1 MTNLVSKIRF
11 LPITIFAAVL
21 MLTVKIGNIWEG
33 VDVMM
38 NGSISVSDA
47 VAQEKPQE
55 KATPKPKQPAAA
67 KPAAANSSTVQLEE
81 GSQPAP
87 GSSGGDD
94 GKMAGDP
101 SQAGLLSKDPTL
113 LTQAEIDLL
122 QKLSERRDVL
132 DGRAKELEM
141 RVALMEAAETR
152 IDEKIRELKAIKK
165 TIENLLTTHDQE
177 QQKKTEKMVKIY
189 QNMKP
194 KDAARIFQELEI
206 NVLML
211 VVEKMSERKLAPI
224 MAKMNPKKATE
235 ITVELSRLR
244 QLPNPDQEGGGG

>member
-33 VDVMM
+33 VDVML

-47 VAQEKPQE
+47 VAQEKPQQPPP
-55 KATPKPKQPAAA
+55 PKPNQPTAAA
-67 KPAAANSSTVQLEE
+67 KPAAAKSSMVQLEE

-87 GSSGGDD
+87 GRSGDD

-122 QKLSERRDVL
+122 QKLAERRDVL
-132 DGRAKELEM
+132 DGRAKELDM
-141 RVALMEAAETR
+141 RVALMKAAETR
-152 IDEKIRELKAIKK
+152 IDKKIRELKAIEK
-165 TIENLLTTHDQE
+165 TIENLLAAHDQE
-177 QQKKTEKMVKIY
+177 QQKKTDKMVKIY

-206 NVLML
+206 NTLML

-235 ITVELSRLR
+235 ITVELARLR
-244 QLPNPDQEGGGG
+244 QLPSPGEEDGGG

>member
-47 VAQEKPQE
+47 VAQEKPQNT
-55 KATPKPKQPAAA
+55 APPKPNQPTAAA
-67 KPAAANSSTVQLEE
+67 KPGAAKPSTVQLEE
-81 GSQPAP
+81 GSQRAP
-87 GSSGGDD
+87 GSSGGD

-101 SQAGLLSKDPTL
+101 SQAGLISKDPTL

-122 QKLSERRDVL
+122 QKLAERRDVL
-132 DGRAKELEM
+132 DGRSKELDM
-141 RVALMEAAETR
+141 RVALMNAAETR
-152 IDEKIRELKAIKK
+152 IDKKIRELKAIEK
-165 TIENLLTTHDQE
+165 TIENLLAAHDQE
-177 QQKKTEKMVKIY
+177 QEKKTDKMVKIY

-206 NVLML
+206 NTLML

-244 QLPNPDQEGGGG
+244 QLPSPGEEDGGG

>member
-1 MTNLVSKIRF
+1 MTNLISKIRF

-47 VAQEKPQE
+47 VAQEKPKE
-55 KATPKPKQPAAA
+55 KPQPKQPAAA
-67 KPAAANSSTVQLEE
+67 AKPATAKPSTIQLEE

-94 GKMAGDP
+94 GRMAGDP

-122 QKLSERRDVL
+122 QKLAERRDVL
-132 DGRAKELEM
+132 DGRAKELDM
-141 RVALMEAAETR
+141 RVALMKAAETR
-152 IDEKIRELKAIKK
+152 IDKKIRELKAIER
-165 TIENLLTTHDQE
+165 TIENLLAAHDQE
-177 QQKKTEKMVKIY
+177 QQKKTDKMVKIY

-206 NVLML
+206 NTLML

-244 QLPNPDQEGGGG
+244 QLPSPGDEDGGG

>member
-21 MLTVKIGNIWEG
+21 LLTVKIGNIWEG
-33 VDVMM
+33 MDGMM
-38 NGSISVSDA
+38 NGTISVSDA
-47 VAQEKPQE
+47 VAQEKPKE
-55 KATPKPKQPAAA
+55 AAKPKPKAPAAA
-67 KPAAANSSTVQLEE
+67 KSAAVPSLVQLEE
-81 GSQPAP
+81 GTQPPP
-87 GSSGGDD
+87 GGAGSGD

-122 QKLSERRDVL
+122 QKLAGRRDVL
-132 DGRAKELEM
+132 DARGKELDM
-141 RVALMEAAETR
+141 RVALMNAAETR
-152 IDEKIRELKAIKK
+152 IDKKIRELKAIEE
-165 TIENLLTTHDQE
+165 TIENLLLEHDE
-177 QQKKTEKMVKIY
+177 ERQKKTAKMVKIY

-194 KDAARIFQELEI
+194 KDAARIFEELDI
-206 NVLML
+206 VTLML
-211 VVEKMSERKLAPI
+211 VVEKMSERKLAPV

-244 QLPNPDQEGGGG
+244 QLPKPGEEYGGG